1 MEKRQLTDDELA
13 KAGGRASEYLN
24 EIIEVYNRQ
33 LHAVQRTPEQDI
45 IESSAILNTLFSST
59 LAVLSSMAAGK
70 KEDLQELLTDHI
82 DALDKALD
90 TITNLDEGK
99 YMEAVK
105 NEDKSNL
112 EISNDSTS
120 SEVANSST

>member
-1 MEKRQLTDDELA
+1 MEKRQLTEDEA
-13 KAGGRASEYLN
+13 TKAGERAMEYLN

-33 LHAVQRTPEQDI
+33 LHAVQRTPDQDI
-45 IESSAILNTLFSST
+45 IESSAILNTIFSST
-59 LAVLSSMAAGK
+59 LAVLASMAAGK

-90 TITNLDEGK
+90 TITNVDEGK
-99 YMEAVK
+99 YMAAVK
-105 NEDKSNL
+105 NVDNGNL